1 MTYAPG
7 IETDPTSDSAARHN
21 GDLPQGL
28 KSSPYEPTIPNP
40 NYPHLGFNPVPGSP
54 DTVRALHKKLG
65 NCAKV
70 LEETHGL
77 VTKLMEGSY
86 WKGDAAVAFRE
97 QLDGGPLP
105 LNLKNAAHSVRK
117 AARQLDRWE
126 SELDDF
132 QRRAKRLE
140 EDAKEAQAAVD
151 SAQGRATKA
160 SDDPDLH
167 KKGGRGD
174 SAQKAL
180 THANSAVDD
189 AKDELE
195 QIRGKAR
202 KLAEEHED
210 KARLRAGKIR
220 EATKKLAPHEP
231 GFFDE
236 ALDWITDN
244 LPDILSWTAA
254 LIGIVALFVVTGGT
268 AAAVL
273 LMVAATMSAG
283 AVATRLSD
291 PVVWE
296 SLKDGFTEGELD
308 ADFWSNLIGVTAD
321 GLGALP
327 GIGAVSKG
335 AFSSLHAA
343 GEAGEVLTAGE
354 RLATFGSKTM
364 GAAREMADLKN
375 PFTEWAVTKAPR
387 LTRTVEMAEKV
398 APWAGLATA
407 SYGLSAS
414 LVDSLDSDTVA
425 NVGTAMDGTFLGP
438 IDAAET
444 VDLVRRFF
452 Q

>member
-28 KSSPYEPTIPNP
+28 KSSPYEPAVPNP

-151 SAQGRATKA
+151 SAQGRASKA
-160 SDDPDLH
+160 GDDPDLH

-220 EATKKLAPHEP
+220 DATKKLAPHEP

-296 SLKDGFTEGELD
+296 SLKDGFTKGELD

-335 AFSSLHAA
+335 AFSSLHAV

-398 APWAGLATA
+398 APWAGLSTA

-425 NVGTAMDGTFLGP
+425 NVGTAVDGTFLGP